1 MRIRFIRSD
10 LYQILAFTI
19 HGKMSKRS
27 YKNNKFKILAPTWNE
42 EWELLDGSYSVSD
55 IQCYFEYILKIWRK
69 TDNPSIRM
77 YVMKIENKITFKI
90 MAGYYVALLMPEMM
104 KLIGR
109 TKGKITKNKNGEN
122 EPYLEI
128 TEEVLIHSNILKC
141 ALFRNY

>member
-1 MRIRFIRSD
+1 
-10 LYQILAFTI
+10 
-19 HGKMSKRS
+19 
-27 YKNNKFKILAPTWNE
+27 
-42 EWELLDGSYSVSD
+42 
-55 IQCYFEYILKIWRK
+55 
-69 TDNPSIRM
+69 M

-90 MAGYYVALLMPEMM
+90 MAGYYAALLMPEMM